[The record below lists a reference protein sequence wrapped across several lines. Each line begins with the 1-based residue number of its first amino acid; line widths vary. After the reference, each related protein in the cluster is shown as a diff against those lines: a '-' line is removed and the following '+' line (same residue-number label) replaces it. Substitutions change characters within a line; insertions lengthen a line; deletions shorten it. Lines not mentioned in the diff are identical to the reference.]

1 MTQESESSESETQT
15 FYDRIADVH
24 NLAMKI
30 NGYRTSVANYL
41 QSLDLTFDKSSLV
54 LDAGS
59 GTGIITLGFHSAGFR
74 PKKTIALDLSIN
86 SLKIAREQFERE
98 EQADAENI
106 CPVQGNILQLP
117 FADETFDLVLTCG
130 VLEYVSLEEG
140 LGEFARVLKT
150 GAKLVLIP
158 VKPSIVGSVL
168 EILYNF
174 KTHSIEETEEIAGR
188 WFEIVGNYEFP
199 ITEPI
204 GWSKMIFLLEKIK
217 VKK

>member
-1 MTQESESSESETQT
+1 
-15 FYDRIADVH
+15 
-24 NLAMKI
+24 MKI

-41 QSLDLTFDKSSLV
+41 QSLDLTFDKNSLV

-59 GTGIITLGFHSAGFR
+59 GTGIVTLGFHSAGFR

-86 SLKIAREQFERE
+86 SLKIARDQFEKDE
-98 EQADAENI
+98 ETDAENI
-106 CPVQGNILQLP
+106 CAVQGNILQLP

-140 LGEFARVLKT
+140 LGEFARILKT

-174 KTHSIEETEEIAGR
+174 KTHSIEETEEIAAR

-204 GWSKMIFLLEKIK
+204 GWSKMIFLLEKK
-217 VKK
+217 